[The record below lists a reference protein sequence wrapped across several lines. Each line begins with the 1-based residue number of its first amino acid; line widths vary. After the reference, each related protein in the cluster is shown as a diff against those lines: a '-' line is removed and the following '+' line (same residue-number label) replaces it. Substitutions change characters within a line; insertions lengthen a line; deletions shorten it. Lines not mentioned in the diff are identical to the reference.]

1 MMPAVH
7 SESSRNIGSFS
18 LLMVLQREAK
28 TGTDAISTKLQQ
40 NFWPTKRKIHYRFVQ
55 LCQCTQK

>member
-40 NFWPTKRKIHYRFVQ
+40 NFWSTKRKIHYRFV
-55 LCQCTQK
+55 